1 MTADDVVMD
10 IAANHP
16 KSEAEAEALSA
27 DLDEEL
33 EVQLLDCAAVLERL
47 KNSEPLR
54 RTGDPWRGVA

>member
-1 MTADDVVMD
+1 MD

-16 KSEAEAEALSA
+16 KSEAETEALSA